1 MKKEYFS
8 FEGRLNRKKYFLRTL
23 LVSLIYSIIMGV
35 SMSVLIGGGLYG
47 NSSGLALLGTLLLI
61 ASSVVGTVMLF
72 SFAVRRAHDL
82 NHSGWYVLLGILI
95 YPYVQFLF
103 QKGTVGDNRYG
114 PDPLQQVEKV

>member
-35 SMSVLIGGGLYG
+35 SMFVLIGGGLYG

-61 ASSVVGTVMLF
+61 ASSVVGTVMLL
-72 SFAVRRAHDL
+72 S
-82 NHSGWYVLLGILI
+82 LI
-95 YPYVQFLF
+95 HI
-103 QKGTVGDNRYG
+103 
-114 PDPLQQVEKV
+114 